1 MTRDDILRVLHDMV
15 DDDIIEVDF
24 DSEGFD
30 SVIDDLVDLKLSN
43 PFELIFLL
51 SKILSED

>member
-1 MTRDDILRVLHDMV
+1 MNRDDILRVLHDMV
-15 DDDIIEVDF
+15 DDDLIEVDF
-24 DSEGFD
+24 DSEGFE